1 MNICTRTRAMKLRFS
16 DLNQIRSLIHAKL
29 LPLSLYVGKDQRGR
43 PFFLIFFHK
52 FIPGLLQVVAGGY
65 VGTRLG
71 EDLARHH
78 SYATYDT
85 WEHPFIFDNQI
96 ALLYGLLSA
105 AGT

>member
-1 MNICTRTRAMKLRFS
+1 MWERTNEADLFFFFS
-16 DLNQIRSLIHAKL
+16 
-29 LPLSLYVGKDQRGR
+29 
-43 PFFLIFFHK
+43 FHE

-65 VGTRLG
+65 VGTIPD

-78 SYATYDT
+78 SYVTTYDT
-85 WEHPFIFDNQI
+85 WEHPFISDNQI